1 MPKYKLT
8 VKYDGVCDLSIAG
21 DIPNIIANEFDQYV
35 KSMLYKKEEWENF
48 EANFKVA
55 AKQEYTNQKKEAEK
69 LTEENKDIKETDVPA
84 QNIACT
90 DDAPVLIEKEAAES
104 ACEPA
109 CESASEPACES
120 KNTSVGEPK
129 ENDDKENSLDGF
141 PVVDEIAPLEE
152 ITAEK
157 PAEDSKENKDEGEGP
172 TIKVEI
178 KNEKIL
184 PFEKFIENKKISSAL
199 DEFVAGACYLD
210 EILNIKEF
218 SLKEINAK
226 LFPAFGR
233 LASSAVINQATE
245 RVLIETI
252 KKSGATKY
260 KINENAWNYHNYD
273 LVRH

>member
-1 MPKYKLT
+1 MAKYKLT

-55 AKQEYTNQKKEAEK
+55 AKQEYTNQKNEVK
-69 LTEENKDIKETDVPA
+69 LAASDDAKSDGAKENKPDDVQKTSCA
-84 QNIACT
+84 
-90 DDAPVLIEKEAAES
+90 DDAPVLIEEENIET
-104 ACEPA
+104 EPTT
-109 CESASEPACES
+109 ENASENIPENAPAEEIS
-120 KNTSVGEPK
+120 ADE
-129 ENDDKENSLDGF
+129 EDIQDGF
-141 PVVDEIAPLEE
+141 PIINDIAPLEE
-152 ITAEK
+152 TKKEVTIKENGENTAE
-157 PAEDSKENKDEGEGP
+157 DGP

-178 KNEKIL
+178 TNEKIL
-184 PFEKFIENKKISSAL
+184 PFEKFIKDKKINSAL

-218 SLKEINAK
+218 TLKEINAK

-233 LASSAVINQATE
+233 LASSAVIKQAAE

-252 KKSGATKY
+252 KKSGVTKY

-273 LVRH
+273 LVGQ